1 MKGKMM
7 SKQFAIIPLNFDVL
21 TFSDKSLEKYRQKIG
36 MVSVAQMDFSETN
49 YVVRNLR
56 IIEQYLLDYNSY
68 FLVPMGENQFVF
80 LLKSNLYQFVD
91 TPDCEFSITRRE

>member
-1 MKGKMM
+1 MM
-7 SKQFAIIPLNFDVL
+7 SKQFAIIPLNFDVI

-36 MVSVAQMDFSETN
+36 SISAEQMDFSETK

-56 IIEQYLLDYNSY
+56 IVESYLLDYNSY
-68 FLVPMGENQFVF
+68 FLVPVGENQFVF

-91 TPDCEFSITRRE
+91 LADCEFSITRRE

>member
-1 MKGKMM
+1 M

>member
-1 MKGKMM
+1 M

-21 TFSDKSLEKYRQKIG
+21 TFSDKSLEKYRQNIG
-36 MVSVAQMDFSETN
+36 MLSVAQMDFSETN